1 MKWTGIS
8 TDEQGQLSIGGANA
22 VSLAKE
28 FGTPLYVVNEDRVR
42 QRCREFLTEARS
54 RWPNSEVAYASKA
67 FSCKAMCALVESE
80 GLHLDV
86 VSAGEL
92 YTALRAN
99 FPPER
104 IEFHGN
110 NKSCNELRMAL
121 SHGVGR
127 IICDSAAEVEI
138 LSKVAQEA
146 KKSATI
152 LIRLNPGVDPH
163 THHAIKTGNHD
174 SKFGVPITDG
184 QAMQLTEKIVNGA
197 YPNIKLLGFHCHVG
211 SQLLVP
217 QGLPEAAVIMM
228 QFAKS
233 VLEKTGFCVEE
244 MNLGGG
250 LGIRYL
256 ESDEPMKI
264 GQFFDA
270 LILSAK
276 KMIEELGLPPP
287 RLVFEP
293 GRAII
298 GDAGCTLYEV
308 GISKNTSSGKTFVA
322 VNGGMADNPRPALYQ
337 AAYHA
342 VLAERP
348 NETPSKTMSIVG
360 KCCES
365 GDILLHDIH
374 LPEPRLGEILAVFS
388 TGAYNYS
395 MSSNYNRL
403 PKPAVVFVSNGEP
416 EIVVRRETLE
426 DIISHDE
433 LPKRLTFKR

>member
-1 MKWTGIS
+1 VKWTGIS
-8 TDEQGQLSIGGANA
+8 TNAHGHLSVGGASA
-22 VSLAKE
+22 LGLAKE

-42 QRCREFLTEARS
+42 QRCREFLKEARC

-67 FSCKAMCALVESE
+67 FSCKAMCALVASE

-92 YTALRAN
+92 FTALSAN
-99 FPPER
+99 FPPDR

-110 NKSCNELRMAL
+110 NKSSDELRMAL
-121 SHGVGR
+121 KHGVGR
-127 IICDSAAEVEI
+127 IICDSAEEI
-138 LSKVAQEA
+138 ELLSMVAQEEKKGA
-146 KKSATI
+146 KI

-163 THHAIKTGNHD
+163 THQAIKTGNHD
-174 SKFGVPITDG
+174 SKFGVPIVDG
-184 QAMQLTEKIVNGA
+184 QAMLLTQKIVNGA
-197 YPNIKLLGFHCHVG
+197 FPNIKLLGFHCHVG
-211 SQLLVP
+211 SQLLEP
-217 QGLPEAAVIMM
+217 QGLPEAAVVMM
-228 QFAKS
+228 RFAKD
-233 VLEKTGFCVEE
+233 VLVNTGFCVEE

-256 ESDEPMKI
+256 ESDEPMTI
-264 GQFFDA
+264 AEFFDA

-276 KMIEELGLPPP
+276 KIIEELGLPPP

-298 GDAGCTLYEV
+298 GDAGSTLYEV
-308 GISKNTSSGKTFVA
+308 GFSKTTATGKHFVA

-337 AAYHA
+337 ATYHA
-342 VLAERP
+342 VLAARP
-348 NETPSKTMSIVG
+348 NDPATTTVSIVG

-365 GDILLHDIH
+365 GDILLHDIK
-374 LPEPRLGEILAVFS
+374 LPEPKFGEILAVFS

-416 EIVVRRETLE
+416 EVVVRRETLE
-426 DIISHDE
+426 DITSHDE
-433 LPKRLTFKR
+433 LPKRLSFKR